1 MPDEPPDERED
12 PAPGG
17 AREFDHPGEHCQ
29 ADDNPAM
36 PKARN
41 APSVRHPSSASPTT
55 SQARAPVITALAAN
69 LVVAAAKLGAFVA
82 SGSSALLA
90 ESLHSLADST
100 NEVLLLVG
108 ARRSIRPADR
118 RHPFGHARYR
128 YLYAFIVSLTV
139 FWIGGVL
146 AVLEGLGHLASHDSI
161 VDPRWA
167 FAVLGLGAILDGW
180 SLRTTLKSGR
190 STKGVLTWKQL
201 VRATKAPE
209 LIVIFLE
216 DLGALIGIAVAFAG
230 VALTTITGDGF
241 WDGVASIAIGILL
254 MAIGLV
260 VNRETQ
266 SLLLGEAATEEMVAT
281 IRRAIASTPGIEG
294 VVELRTIHIGPEDLV
309 IAAGV
314 IVDPGT
320 DASGIAR
327 SIVEAKARI
336 RDAVPYRTVISIEP
350 RLRAPELADVGPG

>member
-1 MPDEPPDERED
+1 MPGAQDPPSGR
-12 PAPGG
+12 
-17 AREFDHPGEHCQ
+17 R
-29 ADDNPAM
+29 
-36 PKARN
+36 
-41 APSVRHPSSASPTT
+41 SSASR
-55 SQARAPVITALAAN
+55 SSSEQRGPVITALVAN
-69 LVVAAAKLGAFVA
+69 VAVALAKLGAFVTT
-82 SGSSALLA
+82 GSSAMLA

-108 ARRSIRPADR
+108 ARRSIRPADG

-146 AVLEGLGHLASHDSI
+146 ALIEGITHLTSAETI

-180 SLRTTLKSGR
+180 SLRTTLRAGR
-190 STKGVLTWKQL
+190 SAKGVLTWKQL

-216 DLGALIGIAVAFAG
+216 DLGALIGIAIAFAG
-230 VALTTITGDGF
+230 VALTAITGAAV
-241 WDGVASIAIGILL
+241 WDSVASIAIGVLL

-266 SLLLGEAATEEMVAT
+266 SLLLGESATQEVVAG
-281 IRRAIASTPGIEG
+281 IREAIATTPGVDG
-294 VVELRTIHIGPEDLV
+294 VVDLRTIHLGPDDLV
-309 IAAGV
+309 VAVGIV
-314 IVDPGT
+314 VDPGA
-320 DASGIAR
+320 DAIAIAR
-327 SIVEAKARI
+327 SIVEAKART
-336 RDAVPYRTVISIEP
+336 RATVPFRTVIYIEP
-350 RLRAPELADVGPG
+350 RVAPTDPPSTGHPPDGAPP

>member
-1 MPDEPPDERED
+1 M
-12 PAPGG
+12 AT
-17 AREFDHPGEHCQ
+17 EH
-29 ADDNPAM
+29 NPAM
-36 PKARN
+36 LRARG
-41 APSVRHPSSASPTT
+41 APSGRRPSSASQST
-55 SQARAPVITALAAN
+55 SQSRGPVITALVAN
-69 LVVAAAKLGAFVA
+69 LVVAGAKLGAFVA
-82 SGSSALLA
+82 TGSSALLA

-108 ARRSIRPADR
+108 ARRSIRPPDR

-146 AVLEGLGHLASHDSI
+146 AVLEGLSHLASHDSI

-167 FAVLGLGAILDGW
+167 FAVLGLGAVLDGW
-180 SLRTTLKSGR
+180 SLRTTLTSGR
-190 STKGVLTWKQL
+190 SAKGALTWKQL

-209 LIVIFLE
+209 LIVVFLE
-216 DLGALIGIAVAFAG
+216 DLGALIGIAIAFGG

-266 SLLLGEAATEEMVAT
+266 SLLLGESATDEVVAAIGA
-281 IRRAIASTPGIEG
+281 AIASTPGIGG
-294 VVELRTIHIGPEDLV
+294 VVDLRTIHIGPDDLV
-309 IAAGV
+309 IAVGV
-314 IVDPGT
+314 IVDPAA
-320 DASGIAR
+320 DAIRIAR
-327 SIVEAKARI
+327 SIAEAKARI
-336 RDAVPYRTVISIEP
+336 RAAVPFRTVVSIEP
-350 RLRAPELADVGPG
+350 RLPASESADRASG